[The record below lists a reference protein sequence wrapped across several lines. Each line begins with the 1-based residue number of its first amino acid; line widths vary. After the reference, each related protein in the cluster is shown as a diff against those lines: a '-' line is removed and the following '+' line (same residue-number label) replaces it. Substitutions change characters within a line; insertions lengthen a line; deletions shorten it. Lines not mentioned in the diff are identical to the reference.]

1 MFLVHQSVKPHR
13 LQRRGQTDWV
23 LEPAPF
29 IVEPFD
35 EVRDTPQKWCKP
47 SVKEFVGSEIT
58 LTLSDADPGTNPTH
72 HLPVL
77 AGLLRMSVRTF
88 VLTKV
93 WC

>member
-1 MFLVHQSVKPHR
+1 VKPHR

-58 LTLSDADPGTNPTH
+58 LTLSDADPGDNPSPPFTGTGW
-72 HLPVL
+72 V
-77 AGLLRMSVRTF
+77 AQDVGSYV
-88 VLTKV
+88 
-93 WC
+93 